1 MAATQTLIRIEE
13 DGRVT
18 LTAEVWD
25 RLGLKVGD
33 LVAIEEIAEGV
44 VITSSEVV
52 ITKALAEIGEA
63 LKEQG
68 LTLEEM
74 IERGREIRG
83 QLLRERY
90 GLTDTDAS

>member
-1 MAATQTLIRIEE
+1 MAATQTLVRIEE
-13 DGRVT
+13 DGRVR
-18 LTAEVWD
+18 LPPEVRE

-33 LVAIEEIAEGV
+33 LVAIEEKAEGV
-44 VITSSEVV
+44 VITSPEVV

-68 LTLEEM
+68 LTLEDM

-83 QLLRERY
+83 QLLREHY
-90 GLTDTDAS
+90 GLTDSDLS